1 MDRGGKR
8 GWGTPYHRLYGQMAL
23 GDFTYSDGEM
33 ALIVVMLHEGRCA
46 VIELTNTLCNEHG
59 GEVAIT
65 DFLNSG
71 IEERVLSSQG
81 SAS

>member
-1 MDRGGKR
+1 MS
-8 GWGTPYHRLYGQMAL
+8 L
-23 GDFTYSDGEM
+23 GDFTHRNGEM
-33 ALIVVMLHEGRCA
+33 ALIDVMLHQGRGA
-46 VIELTNTLCNEHG
+46 MIELANALRNEHG
-59 GEVAIT
+59 GEIAIT